1 MVDIT
6 NVKIREVLEC
16 RGVNCF
22 SICHICFNIAMLM
35 PHTATVQCVSI
46 FTAITDEQTD
56 RQTDRHNQLF
66 NAFAHV
72 HLLETETDD
81 NLHFW
86 MSNNP
91 R

>member
-6 NVKIREVLEC
+6 SVKIREVLEC

-35 PHTATVQCVSI
+35 SHTATVQCVRI
-46 FTAITDEQTD
+46 FTAITDE
-56 RQTDRHNQLF
+56 QTDRHNQLF
-66 NAFAHV
+66 NAFAHA
-72 HLLETETDD
+72 HSLETETYD

-86 MSNNP
+86 MSNNL